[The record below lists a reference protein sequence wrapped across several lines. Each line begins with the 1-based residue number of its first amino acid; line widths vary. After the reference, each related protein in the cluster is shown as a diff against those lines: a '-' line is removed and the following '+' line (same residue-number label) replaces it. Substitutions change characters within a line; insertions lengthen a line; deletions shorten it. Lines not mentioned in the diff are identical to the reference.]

1 MIITNQD
8 LPGKDI
14 GDNTS
19 RKVLVA
25 GEEIMLVEFQFP
37 KGGIGIPHSHEEHEQ
52 IGYVAKGSFEIT
64 VGSETKIAKQGDC
77 YYAPKN
83 VLHGVVSL
91 ENDSILIDA
100 FAPIRQDFLIE
111 DNK

>member
-1 MIITNQD
+1 MIIRNQD
-8 LPGKDI
+8 LPGKET

-19 RKVLVA
+19 RKVLAV
-25 GEEIMLVEFQFP
+25 GDEIMLVEFQFP
-37 KGGIGIPHSHEEHEQ
+37 KGGIGVPHSHAEHEQ

-77 YYAPKN
+77 YYAPRN

-91 ENDSILIDA
+91 EDDSILIDA
-100 FAPIRQDFLIE
+100 FTPIRQDFLIG
-111 DNK
+111 DDK